1 VKLPAV
7 AITAAFAFGIALG
20 LCPPMVRLASS
31 QFWLA
36 AGFLT
41 AASLIVAG
49 ILLVNRARFGA
60 GAIVSGVSWM
70 VLGLL
75 GAWIAERPL
84 PRTHVISLIESGD
97 SGFDTFGGTAAGVT

>member
-7 AITAAFAFGIALG
+7 AITAAFACGVAFG
-20 LCPPMVRLASS
+20 LCPSIARLATSR
-31 QFWLA
+31 FWLA

-75 GAWIAERPL
+75 GTWIAERPL
-84 PRTHVISLIESGD
+84 PGTHVIRHRERPN
-97 SGFDTFGGTAAGVT
+97 